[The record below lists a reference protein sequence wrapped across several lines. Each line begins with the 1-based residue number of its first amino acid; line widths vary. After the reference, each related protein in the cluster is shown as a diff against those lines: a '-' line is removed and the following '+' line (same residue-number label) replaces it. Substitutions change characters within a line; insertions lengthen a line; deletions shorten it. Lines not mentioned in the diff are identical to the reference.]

1 MHNHSLHP
9 SYSQEMVINIPNQQ
23 QNLSLNE
30 IYLTKSDEVV
40 LVKNPSISS
49 RKNKKKFD
57 AAFHR
62 RLEQH
67 FPDWQGRIDSQ
78 RKQDLSRR

>member
-40 LVKNPSISS
+40 LVKNPSISNS
-49 RKNKKKFD
+49 NRKNKKKFD
-57 AAFHR
+57 AAETVLQEFFYR
-62 RLEQH
+62 RLLC
-67 FPDWQGRIDSQ
+67 GI
-78 RKQDLSRR
+78 